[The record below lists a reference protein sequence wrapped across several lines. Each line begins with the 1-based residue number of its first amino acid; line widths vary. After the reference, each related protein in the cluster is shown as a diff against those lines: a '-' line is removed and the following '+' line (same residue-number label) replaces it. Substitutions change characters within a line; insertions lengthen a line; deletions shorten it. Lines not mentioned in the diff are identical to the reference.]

1 MNCEIYKDLV
11 AAHVD
16 SVLSSDEHKDAEEH
30 LGACQECQL
39 LFRQQ
44 QEFQLNQG
52 ADRLAFID
60 IVRDCPIETIHTLEP
75 SLEDVFLK
83 LTGRGLD

>member
-16 SVLSSDEHKDAEEH
+16 DVLSSGERKDVEEH

-39 LFRQQ
+39 LLFGQE
-44 QEFQLNQG
+44 QEFLRWIATFSSLSHATRPLSEAAQY
-52 ADRLAFID
+52 
-60 IVRDCPIETIHTLEP
+60 ETSRQMSNWLV
-75 SLEDVFLK
+75 SLPVYH
-83 LTGRGLD
+83 

>member
-16 SVLSSDEHKDAEEH
+16 DALSSGERQDVEEH

-39 LFRQQ
+39 LFGQE
-44 QEFQLNQG
+44 QEFLRRIATFSSLSHATRPLSEAAQH
-52 ADRLAFID
+52 
-60 IVRDCPIETIHTLEP
+60 ETSGQMSNWLVSSP
-75 SLEDVFLK
+75 VDN
-83 LTGRGLD
+83 